1 MKTTMRGMR
10 WLLILAVVVVVATI
24 FAVIDCA
31 MMAHER
37 VRGLSKPVWLAVIL
51 LLPVLGLIL
60 WFTVGRARVAQVVRP
75 RLAPDDD
82 PAFIGTLGR
91 DKEQDERIRKLEEE
105 LASLDSDAEDPTE
118 PDGSK
123 PTPDKH
129 PDPKQKPDD
138 TGRADA

>member
-1 MKTTMRGMR
+1 MR

-24 FAVIDCA
+24 YAVIDCA
-31 MMAHER
+31 MMAHDR
-37 VRGLSKPVWLAVIL
+37 VRGLSKPVWLIVIL

-60 WFTVGRARVAQVVRP
+60 WFTIGRARAGQVVRQ

-91 DKEQDERIRKLEEE
+91 DKEQDERIRRLEEE
-105 LASLDSDAEDPTE
+105 LASLDSDAVDDAE
-118 PDGSK
+118 PGKSK

-129 PDPKQKPDD
+129 SDSKQEPDD

>member
-1 MKTTMRGMR
+1 MRGMR
-10 WLLILAVVVVVATI
+10 WLVILVVVVVVATI
-24 FAVIDCA
+24 YAVIDCA
-31 MMAHER
+31 MMAHDR
-37 VRGLSKPVWLAVIL
+37 VRGLSKPVWLVIIL

-60 WFTVGRARVAQVVRP
+60 WFTVGRGRAGQVARP

-91 DKEQDERIRKLEEE
+91 DKEQDERIRRLEEE
-105 LASLDSDAEDPTE
+105 LASLDSDDVDPHE

>member
-1 MKTTMRGMR
+1 MR
-10 WLLILAVVVVVATI
+10 WLVILLVVVVVATI

-31 MMAHER
+31 MMAKER
-37 VRGLSKPVWLAVIL
+37 VRGLSKPVWLIVIV

-60 WFTVGRARVAQVVRP
+60 WFTIGRARVTQVVRP

-91 DKEQDERIRKLEEE
+91 DKEQDERIRRLEEE
-105 LASLDSDAEDPTE
+105 LAALDSDAAE
-118 PDGSK
+118 PDEPGKAK

-129 PDPKQKPDD
+129 PDAKQEPDD

>member
-1 MKTTMRGMR
+1 MWGMR

-24 FAVIDCA
+24 YAVIDCA
-31 MMAHER
+31 MMAHDR

-60 WFTVGRARVAQVVRP
+60 WFTIGRGRVGQVVKP

-91 DKEQDERIRKLEEE
+91 DKEQDERIRRLEEE
-105 LASLDSDAEDPTE
+105 LASLDSDDPGE
-118 PDGSK
+118 PGGK

-129 PDPKQKPDD
+129 PDPKPKPDD

>member
-1 MKTTMRGMR
+1 MR

-24 FAVIDCA
+24 YAVIDCA
-31 MMAHER
+31 MMAHDR
-37 VRGLSKPVWLAVIL
+37 VRGLSKPVWLVVIL

-60 WFTVGRARVAQVVRP
+60 WFTVGRARAGQVARP

-91 DKEQDERIRKLEEE
+91 DKEQDERIRRLEEE
-105 LASLDSDAEDPTE
+105 LASLDSDGVDPHE
-118 PDGSK
+118 PGGSK

-129 PDPKQKPDD
+129 PDPKPKPDD